1 MARGKP
7 MKVWYDSEF
16 EERGGY
22 VDLISMG
29 FVREDG
35 KELYFVLNSFDTL
48 SVARN
53 DWLMKNVMTSIPHI
67 EITSHVTGLGTPVK
81 DLIVKDENLVSR
93 QGARNLIMDFVHD
106 IWPEFWAWY
115 GAYDHV
121 ALCSLFGRMIDLPE
135 RFPMFTCDLKQLH
148 KEAGK
153 PAMPQQP
160 AGLHNALEDAKFNR
174 VRHEFLEKLIATPRR
189 TWIIAENMYQAKT
202 WLKNNERG
210 DVKII
215 THPDQLRGP
224 NIKATDEVVALVD
237 LSEEMA
243 ANLQLAKRG

>member
-16 EERGGY
+16 EERNGF
-22 VDLISMG
+22 VDVISMG

-35 KELYFVLNSFDTL
+35 EELYFVLDSFDTL

-53 DWLMKNVMTSIPHI
+53 DWLMRNVMSSITHL

-81 DLIVKDENLVSR
+81 DLIVTDEALVSR
-93 QGARNLIMDFVHD
+93 QGARHLIMEFVKD

-121 ALCSLFGRMIDLPE
+121 ALCSLFGRMVDLPE
-135 RFPMFTCDLKQLH
+135 KFPMFTCDLKQLH
-148 KEAGK
+148 KQAGK
-153 PAMPQQP
+153 PEMPKQP
-160 AGLHNALEDAKFNR
+160 EGLHNALADAKFNR
-174 VRHEFLEKLIATPRR
+174 VRHEYLDSLLNQKKR
-189 TWIIAENMYQAKT
+189 TWIIAENMYSAKK
-202 WLKNNERG
+202 WLKDNDRG
-210 DVKII
+210 DIKII
-215 THPDQLRGP
+215 TDPDHLRGLT
-224 NIKATDEVVALVD
+224 IRAVDEVVALTD

-243 ANLQLAKRG
+243 FNLQMAKRG